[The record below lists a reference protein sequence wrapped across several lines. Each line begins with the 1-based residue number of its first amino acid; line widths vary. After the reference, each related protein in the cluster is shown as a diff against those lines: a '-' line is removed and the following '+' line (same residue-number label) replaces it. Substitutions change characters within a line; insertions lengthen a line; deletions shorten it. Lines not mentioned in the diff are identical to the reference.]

1 MWGAQLEWQ
10 SPLSNF
16 TLSLLPCIVCIF
28 QYEFSLCVRVQ
39 LLQSCLTFCDSVD
52 CSPARSSVHGIL
64 QARLLEWDA
73 MPSSRGSSRP
83 GIEPASPALQA
94 DYLLSE
100 PPGKP
105 L

>member
-1 MWGAQLEWQ
+1 MKNEKVKVLVMSDFLGPRGL
-10 SPLSNF
+10 
-16 TLSLLPCIVCIF
+16 
-28 QYEFSLCVRVQ
+28 Y
-39 LLQSCLTFCDSVD
+39 
-52 CSPARSSVHGIL
+52 PARLLVHGIL

-73 MPSSRGSSRP
+73 MPSSRGSSQP

-100 PPGKP
+100 APGKP